1 MAISRIGGKALR
13 ANLERDSDLA
23 FNTDTLVVDYTNSR
37 IGIGTTSPSQLF
49 TVDGQGQLTS
59 LNVTDLTNTRV
70 IYAGA
75 SGELQDSALLT
86 FDGSALT
93 VDGLQLTDNKITA
106 TRSNDDI
113 VLVASGTGNVNV
125 NSSKVVNAADPT
137 SAQDLATKAYVDSQ
151 VSSGIVGTGM
161 EITLG
166 TPTDSSLT
174 SPAAYTGWT
183 SSVKVTDA
191 IDDLN
196 EMVENVRNNTFVKSV
211 DFTADQTT
219 GGAGLVVT
227 LTITTVGNPNRYD
240 ITWGDGSVT
249 TGTTD
254 STPTHTYSTNVGS
267 PFDVTVRAYNN
278 GGSGTGSEASKTR
291 SSYITIYTA
300 NPVVSFAAYAASSGG
315 SPITQWDD
323 GDTVYF
329 QNNTTNIGAATIQFT
344 WDWGDGSSDDVI
356 TNDSSAGGTAGA
368 RLAHTFTAST
378 EQEVTRTVTLTLDS
392 HSTATPGVT
401 PTSDTNNYKIYDTHT
416 PTVTLSSTSGINQE
430 GTSGHPVTFTN
441 TTESTIGNYATYG
454 IQYQYQFGDGT
465 SNVTVNAGTGAAGDR
480 GVGLTHTYALSSAN
494 QANGVAVDYTG
505 TLRVISNH
513 TSSPFISST
522 FTVHVEPDVR
532 ANIAAT
538 AVTVS
543 DGSSDNQYTIYD
555 FTDLLGNNRALV
567 RATNTSQNADD
578 YVYNWADGST
588 NDTPSEDGSSA
599 GSIGA
604 TLDHDY
610 AGQSV
615 STYNLSFTANGTP
628 DITAQTDV
636 DTSIT
641 FTLKATPSAPA
652 NLSTKSITLSD
663 AAQGTLPVL
672 CAGFTDN
679 TGAAS
684 TLAAGTALNTSTARR
699 YTSGTIDTSTVN
711 DAYNGAS
718 GTLAAEINAVND
730 GTKTFTTT
738 TGETGTF
745 TSLVV
750 SQQVDYNSING
761 SYPSNFYQVFDAKI
775 TKALSGYSVGLNAQ
789 RLTHDATGNTN
800 YVHVLRDDVT
810 LVPNIA
816 ETGTL
821 TESSGGSKRY
831 ISGIPYYNTGSP
843 TLQLAG
849 TTIDD
854 LTGQAYTN
862 QTNIVEIDSGT
873 NAEGTS
879 SAAITG
885 QDYTYANIDGASSML
900 TGGIPNVDTGV
911 SSAYAIGNL
920 SIPVTSSSVRT
931 VEQLQ
936 IRARNANGI
945 GSYAN
950 INEKVQVHTAA
961 QSGISEIA
969 IAVSDSLGAGFDD
982 DGVRIFDFNAAT
994 TDTPTFNGATNFYTN
1009 SPYTESA
1016 DPGVEGTKEATIR
1029 LGVLKYD
1036 VTDYSTGFL
1045 PVGPDRSADTGTQYF
1060 TFAFRRTTM
1069 ANFDIN
1075 ITSSGIAGLWI
1086 AAPGTAIDSASGLN
1100 GWLDAST
1107 TYGGSGVPGSN
1118 TGSGGNGS
1126 NGCAF
1131 TSGDRI
1137 ATSTS
1142 LSGGYT
1148 MTLGSENAT
1157 NATGNVVLVRIAL
1170 TSGQSVTALSVGVAS

>member
-13 ANLERDSDLA
+13 SNLERDSDLA
-23 FNTDTLVVDYTNSR
+23 FNTDTLVVDYTNGR
-37 IGIGTTSPSQLF
+37 IGIGTTSPSQKLDI
-49 TVDGQGQLTS
+49 TGAANVSTS
-59 LNVTDLTNTRV
+59 LAVGT
-70 IYAGA
+70 
-75 SGELQDSALLT
+75 S
-86 FDGSALT
+86 LT
-93 VDGLQLTDNKITA
+93 VGTQADIDGIRIADNNIIA
-106 TRSNDDI
+106 TRSNDDL
-113 VLVASGTGNVNV
+113 VLVASGTGTVNV
-125 NSSKVVNAADPT
+125 NTTRITNVVDPS
-137 SAQDLATKAYVDSQ
+137 SAQDAATKAYVDAQMSAGAI
-151 VSSGIVGTGM
+151 STGM

-166 TPTDSSLT
+166 TPTDSSLVTDGLYKSWTT
-174 SPAAYTGWT
+174 ST
-183 SSVKVTDA
+183 KVTDS

-196 EMVENVRNNTFVKSV
+196 EVVQNVLNNTAVSNV
-211 DFTADQTT
+211 DFTADTIS
-219 GGAGLVVT
+219 GGAGTVVT
-227 LTITTVGNPNRYD
+227 LTITADGNPNRYD
-240 ITWGDGSVT
+240 ITWGDGDTT

-254 STPTHTYSTNVGS
+254 TTPSHTYNTNVGS

-278 GGSGTGSEASKTR
+278 GGSGSGSEESKTR
-291 SSYITIYTA
+291 TEYITIYTA
-300 NPVVSFAAYAASSGG
+300 DPVVSFAAYAASSGG
-315 SPITQWDD
+315 SPITEWDD

-329 QNNTTNIGAATIQFT
+329 QNNTTNIGGATIQFT
-344 WDWGDGSSDDVI
+344 WDWGDSESDDVI
-356 TNDSSAGGTAGA
+356 TDDTAAGGTAGG

-378 EQEVTRTVTLTLDS
+378 EQEVTRTVQLTLDS

-401 PTSDTNNYKIYDTHT
+401 PTSDSNAYKIYDTHT
-416 PTVTLSSTSGINQE
+416 PSVTLDDNSGINEE
-430 GTSGHPVTFTN
+430 GTSGHVVTFTN
-441 TTESTIGNYATYG
+441 ITEATIGSYATYG
-454 IQYQYQFGDGT
+454 LQYQYQWGDGT
-465 SNVTVNAGTGAAGDR
+465 SNTTVNVGAGGSGDTGN
-480 GVGLTHTYALSSAN
+480 TISHTFALSSGN
-494 QANGVAVDYTG
+494 QASGTAVDYTG
-505 TLRVISNH
+505 NLRVISNH

-538 AVTVS
+538 AVTTS

-555 FTDLLGNNRALV
+555 FTDLSGNNRALV

-578 YVYNWADGST
+578 YEYDWADGST
-588 NDTPSEDGSSA
+588 NDTPTEDGSSA

-610 AGQSV
+610 AGE
-615 STYNLSFTANGTP
+615 STGNYNLSFTANGTP
-628 DITAQTDV
+628 DLTAQTDV

-641 FTLKATPSAPA
+641 FNLKATPSSPA
-652 NLSTKSITLSD
+652 NLSTKSLTMSD
-663 AAQGTLPVL
+663 SAQGTSPLL
-672 CAGFTDN
+672 CSNFDDN
-679 TGAAS
+679 TGAAT
-684 TLAAGTALNTSTARR
+684 TLTAGSSLNTSTVRR
-699 YTSGTIDTSTVN
+699 YTTTTTINTSTVN

-718 GTLAAEINAVND
+718 GTLAAEINASND
-730 GTKTFTTT
+730 GTKAFSTS

-745 TSLVV
+745 TSLVI
-750 SQQVDYNSING
+750 SQQVDYNSINS
-761 SYPSNFYQVFDAKI
+761 SYPSDFYQVFDAKI
-775 TKALSGYSVGLNAQ
+775 AKVLSAYSVGVNAQ
-789 RLTHDATGNTN
+789 RLTHTSTGNTN
-800 YVHVLRDDVT
+800 YVWVVKDDIT
-810 LVPNIA
+810 ATPSITSA
-816 ETGTL
+816 GTL
-821 TESSGGSKRY
+821 TESTGGTKRY

-843 TLQLAG
+843 TLQLASA
-849 TTIDD
+849 TISN

-879 SAAITG
+879 SAAISG
-885 QDYTYANIDGASSML
+885 QDYTYANIDGAVSML
-900 TGGIPNVDTGV
+900 TGGIPNADTGV
-911 SSAYAIGNL
+911 SSAYGIGNL

-931 VEQLQ
+931 IEQIR

-945 GSYAN
+945 GSYAD
-950 INEKVQVHTAA
+950 ITGKVQVHTAA

-994 TDTPTFNGATNFYTN
+994 TDNPSFNGATNFYTN
-1009 SPYTESA
+1009 SPYTEAS
-1016 DPGVEGTKEATIR
+1016 DPGVSGTKEATIR

-1036 VTDYSTGFL
+1036 VTDYSSGYL
-1045 PVGPDRSADTGTQYF
+1045 PVGPDRSGDTGTQYF

-1069 ANFDIN
+1069 SNFDIN

-1086 AAPGTAIDSASGLN
+1086 AAPGTAIDSASGIN

-1137 ATSTS
+1137 AASTS

-1148 MTLGSENAT
+1148 MTLGSENGT